1 MSRTKIV
8 EILRE
13 KINPKSWNSF
23 WLFAPATAIFLLP
36 VCFMFLRILGLLG
49 IKGPEG
55 AEGEWIITL
64 PMLFSIIY
72 GILIGVTVLL
82 LADKL
87 EVPLNLINKIKWL
100 AVFAIVTP
108 FLSCLILIWVFCC

>member
-1 MSRTKIV
+1 MISRTKIV

-13 KINPKSWNSF
+13 KINPKFWNSF

-36 VCFMFLRILGLLG
+36 IGLMFLRNLGLLG
-49 IKGPEG
+49 LKVEPE
-55 AEGEWIITL
+55 EGERL
-64 PMLFSIIY
+64 VHLLMLFSIIY

-87 EVPLNLINKIKWL
+87 EVPLNLTNKIKWL

-108 FLSCLILIWVFCC
+108 LLSILILIWIFCC